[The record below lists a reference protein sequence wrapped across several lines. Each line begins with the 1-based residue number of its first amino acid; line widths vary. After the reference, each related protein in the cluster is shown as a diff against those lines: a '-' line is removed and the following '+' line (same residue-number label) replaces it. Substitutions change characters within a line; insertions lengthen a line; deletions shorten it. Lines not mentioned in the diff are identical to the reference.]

1 MSLNC
6 QGQFQFSNHCSC
18 DTRLHQQNCLP
29 FFHLPFSCLLVL
41 PLPVCDSLRGQALVW
56 AQIEFSFLHTC
67 IVFLW
72 CLPGAMLLPPLKGLR
87 ELRSQWAGWLDC
99 ASSTHRVLLK
109 TASPMEGLQLSR
121 VWSASSEKLHLDSQ
135 GWLCWG
141 EGILDVIGRQ
151 ACRKTSVQALFCCF
165 VWLCVSVCLC
175 VKVLLVTNLG
185 YYLKLWGWG
194 GISFLNLVESLV
206 GSMSLRLSVELKW
219 NQGVYSWQKFICFFL
234 EKGVREGVKNR
245 ALWMLKILVKPVF
258 NDTSVN

>member
-1 MSLNC
+1 M
-6 QGQFQFSNHCSC
+6 
-18 DTRLHQQNCLP
+18 
-29 FFHLPFSCLLVL
+29 
-41 PLPVCDSLRGQALVW
+41 A
-56 AQIEFSFLHTC
+56 
-67 IVFLW
+67 
-72 CLPGAMLLPPLKGLR
+72 
-87 ELRSQWAGWLDC
+87 
-99 ASSTHRVLLK
+99 
-109 TASPMEGLQLSR
+109 
-121 VWSASSEKLHLDSQ
+121 
-135 GWLCWG
+135 WLCIFHAQ
-141 EGILDVIGRQ
+141 GIAQDCISHGGLAAVQGVKCLIWKTPSRFPRMALLGRGDTGCDWTPSLQ
-151 ACRKTSVQALFCCF
+151 KSVQALFCCF